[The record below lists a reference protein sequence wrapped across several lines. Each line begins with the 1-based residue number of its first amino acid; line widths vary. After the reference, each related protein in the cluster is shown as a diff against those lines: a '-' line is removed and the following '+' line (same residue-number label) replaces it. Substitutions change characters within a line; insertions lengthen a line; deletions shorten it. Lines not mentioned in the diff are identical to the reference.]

1 MASSEGFPFYPCF
14 EPSFCSLPMAF
25 EELGLNPSL
34 LLAILA
40 DPKARRG
47 RGKLRPVFLLS
58 PHLCRRIA

>member
-1 MASSEGFPFYPCF
+1 
-14 EPSFCSLPMAF
+14 
-25 EELGLNPSL
+25 LNPSL